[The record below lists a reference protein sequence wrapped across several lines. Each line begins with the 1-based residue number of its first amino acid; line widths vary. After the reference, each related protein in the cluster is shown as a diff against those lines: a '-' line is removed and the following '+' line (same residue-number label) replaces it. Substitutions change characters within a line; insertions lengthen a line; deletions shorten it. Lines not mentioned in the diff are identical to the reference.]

1 MSSVSAT
8 SSARA
13 RRLLVTGL
21 KLIIAVALLSWL
33 VGGGQLQPGRIRDSL
48 LRQPA
53 LMVLALALGAFN
65 ISTSAVRW
73 LLLLRAEGIACS
85 LPDALRLTWI
95 GHFWNMVIPGAVS
108 GDAVKMYYIG
118 RLAPERREE
127 AWTTV
132 FADRLIGMAALVSLS
147 TLATALNLEFM
158 WSRPEL
164 QATAL
169 TMLGILLL
177 LSLGGAGLALGIGR
191 NTVVAD
197 SLRKR
202 LPLVDTLRRA
212 YHSMLRLGR
221 RPGVVLI
228 AFAISFFSHA
238 SAVVTTFVI
247 GWAAT
252 PPGGRTL
259 DLVQYC
265 VVVPVAL
272 FSNAVPLTPGGIGV
286 GETILDRLFLWSGG
300 APGDGATIMLIYRFM
315 FYALALVGA
324 VLYVLHRAEM
334 GGLGAPPPA
343 GDDTGRP
350 GTGETSAP
358 SSP

>member
-1 MSSVSAT
+1 MT
-8 SSARA
+8 ESSAR
-13 RRLLVTGL
+13 RRNLFVTAL
-21 KLIIAVALLSWL
+21 KLAIAVGLLSWL
-33 VGGGQLQPGRIRDSL
+33 AGGGQLQPARIRDSVLREPGLMAVAL
-48 LRQPA
+48 L
-53 LMVLALALGAFN
+53 LGMFN
-65 ISTSAVRW
+65 ISTSAIRW

-85 LPDALRLTWI
+85 VPTALRLTWI

-147 TLATALNLEFM
+147 TLATGLNFDFM

-169 TMLGILLL
+169 TMLAVLMT
-177 LSLGGAGLALGIGR
+177 LSLGGAALALGIGR
-191 NTVVAD
+191 NTTVAD

-221 RPGVVLI
+221 RPGIVLV
-228 AFAISFFSHA
+228 AFLISFFSHA
-238 SAVVTTFVI
+238 SAVFTTVVI
-247 GWAAT
+247 GKAVV
-252 PPGGRTL
+252 PPDQASL
-259 DLVQYC
+259 DFVQYC

-286 GETILDRLFLWSGG
+286 GEAILDNLFVWSG
-300 APGDGATIMLIYRFM
+300 ARAGDGATIMLIYRLM
-315 FYALALVGA
+315 FYVVALIGA
-324 VLYVLHRAEM
+324 ALYVLHRADM
-334 GGLGAPPPA
+334 APPPA
-343 GDDTGRP
+343 DTGRP
-350 GTGETSAP
+350 GSGETSAP
-358 SSP
+358 SAP